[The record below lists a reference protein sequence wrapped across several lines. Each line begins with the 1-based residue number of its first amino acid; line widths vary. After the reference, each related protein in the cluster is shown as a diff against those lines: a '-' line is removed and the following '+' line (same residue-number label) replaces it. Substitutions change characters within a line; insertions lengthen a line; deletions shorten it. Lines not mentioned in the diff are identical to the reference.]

1 MISSPDCRTFS
12 APIVMQNEI
21 AVAIGGAVMRVV
33 VRAVGPFPLTFHVP
47 VGVQGF
53 GALKR
58 VLERQG
64 CVPSGTK
71 SDIYV
76 PATRGGT
83 PIAGDVDASQVLVHV
98 SDDSAMLLSY
108 RLWSVLERRLT
119 RGGAGQIMPDTY
131 IIREDSVSDDFA
143 EFLSLRARD
152 PAALYAP
159 YILRSERG
167 DSDGLYMSQDDLED
181 IVREVSNNSLL
192 TRTFASSFTSER
204 EQYDMQYTV
213 VQRAITDPMTI
224 LRRAFSMGIVLA
236 LSSASKKTRVYV
248 HRNGLVRYARDLYIE
263 GNANTG
269 NCIPGEKLM
278 VRGRTREEVES
289 IYRSYPKDVQGVRV
303 YMNSRGYDSSRIFST
318 VLQLVR
324 DVSGAIVEVVGN
336 EFGQNTTINM
346 YVMEVML
353 TSKGKAYVTGMK
365 RASSIVGTAHDQT
378 VLERCWEDML
388 KIDNT
393 LLNTRSNDFT
403 LVYEQ

>member
-1 MISSPDCRTFS
+1 M
-12 APIVMQNEI
+12 
-21 AVAIGGAVMRVV
+21 
-33 VRAVGPFPLTFHVP
+33 
-47 VGVQGF
+47 
-53 GALKR
+53 
-58 VLERQG
+58 
-64 CVPSGTK
+64 
-71 SDIYV
+71 
-76 PATRGGT
+76 
-83 PIAGDVDASQVLVHV
+83 LVHV

-159 YILRSERG
+159 YILRSESG

-353 TSKGKAYVTGMK
+353 TS
-365 RASSIVGTAHDQT
+365 
-378 VLERCWEDML
+378 
-388 KIDNT
+388 
-393 LLNTRSNDFT
+393 
-403 LVYEQ
+403 